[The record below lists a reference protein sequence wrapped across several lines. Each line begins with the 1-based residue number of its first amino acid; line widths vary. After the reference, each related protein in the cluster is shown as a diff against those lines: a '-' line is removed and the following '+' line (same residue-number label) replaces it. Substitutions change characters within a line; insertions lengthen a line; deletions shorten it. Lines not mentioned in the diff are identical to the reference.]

1 MLSSYIKKLKK
12 KNIPAS
18 YYILILVSV
27 FAIVA
32 VIFIAGYVNN
42 TPITAEEKAEEAKQ
56 VSDKSQRIIRDM
68 HLGMPKD
75 EVIRRMGLPD
85 FAVAAGQSGSGKLG
99 QSDIALE
106 LRWKNPACREVA
118 VMFSPEPHE
127 VIGWDDGTEFCKS
140 AKPTDEALSCSREEN
155 AQYCR

>member
-27 FAIVA
+27 FA
-32 VIFIAGYVNN
+32 VISVVFIAGYVSN
-42 TPITAEEKAEEAKQ
+42 TPITEAEKAAEAKK

-85 FAVAAGQSGSGKLG
+85 YAIAAGREKGLRLVT
-99 QSDIALE
+99 SDIALE

-118 VMFSPEPHE
+118 VMFSEEPYE
-127 VIGWDDGTEFCKS
+127 VIGWDDGTEYCKS
-140 AKPTDEALSCSREEN
+140 ANATDEEFSCSRAEN
-155 AQYCR
+155 APYCR